1 VDEFWRNLAGG
12 VDAIRASRAEDQ
24 ACTRLG
30 PEVLRHPDYVGS
42 WYYLDDERLFDAGIF
57 GFSAAE
63 ACITDPQHRI
73 FMECAW
79 EALESSGYLSKTT
92 NSRVGLY
99 AGSSL
104 SHYLQHNLHSSMEE
118 TRRPTQHLQR
128 LIGNDKDYLTTH
140 VSYKL
145 NLRGPSIGVQ
155 TACSTSL
162 VAVWLACQQLNNYEC
177 DLALAGGV
185 RVKHPAHK
193 YLGYIYEE
201 GNILSPDGHC
211 RPFDA
216 SAGGTT
222 FGSGAGV
229 VLLKRL
235 EEAIADRDTILA
247 VIKEA
252 AVNNDGAVKMGFTAP
267 SLEGQVEV
275 VALAQAMA
283 GVHPESIGYIE
294 AHGTGT
300 PLGDPVEIAAL
311 TQVFRRKTQKRG
323 FCAIGSVKSNVG
335 HLESAAGVTG
345 LIKTVL
351 ALQHKQIPPS
361 LHFQSP
367 NPEIDFAASPFY
379 VNTKL
384 KDWTS
389 PGAAP
394 RRAGVSSF
402 GIGGTNAHVILEEAP
417 PAARVRPG
425 GMRRPCHILTLSAM
439 DEKALRELSQR
450 YVDFLASGPE
460 VDSVCFTSN
469 TGRRHFRHRLAAV
482 ATNAEELREQLS
494 TFVQGIESPGVL
506 AGEAQGNAFP
516 GVAFLFTGQGS
527 QYPGMG
533 RELYE
538 TQPVFRGVL
547 EHCASILGP
556 LLEKPLLEVLY
567 GCDSGGL
574 LHETAYTQPALF
586 AVEYALAKL
595 WENWGVR
602 PRALLGH
609 SVGEYVAAC
618 LAGVFRLEDGLK
630 LVAIRGRLMQALPAG
645 GGMVAVFAEEERVR
659 AALAGAGGELGV
671 AAVNGAQHTVV
682 SGRSEILQAVLAPLA
697 AEGVRLEKLT
707 VSHAF
712 HSPLMEPMLAK
723 FRRTAARVEFR
734 RPEIPIISNISGEF
748 ASAAI
753 ASAEYWVEH
762 VRRPVQFAAGM
773 RRLGGDCGAWLEIGP
788 HPVLLGMGQQC
799 VTENGNG
806 RLWLA
811 SLRRGVPEWRQM
823 LLSLGRLYVA
833 GAGVNWEG
841 FDEPYAPSRIT
852 QPTYP
857 FQRKLH
863 WVEEPEEDNDG
874 HGVLKEDSKVHPLLG
889 RRICLAGS
897 QELRFQ
903 ARIGRTQPALLDD
916 HQLFDKCV
924 LPMAAYLEAALAAGE
939 VALRTRRLVLEEVV
953 IHQALVLPETVEA
966 VLQTVLVPDAAGAYR
981 FEIYSLASADS
992 WTLHAAGRVLA
1003 GSGSAGTAVR
1013 ADSVEEINVDD
1024 FYRRFAGRGLGYGP
1038 DFRTIRKLQRTQA
1051 GSAAEVSVPDVG
1063 DYLLHPAL
1071 LDGCLQATAAAQLAM
1086 DNGHTYVPT
1095 GLARLELFREPGN
1108 NVWARTSL
1116 SDSMDIE
1123 LFHEDSAVVCRMEGL
1138 ALKRISVE
1146 ALGAGEIEDWVY
1158 RIVWKTQPLHELSK
1172 PKPGTWLIV
1181 SDSTDSDAAE
1191 QGRELAAELRELGQ
1205 QAVVGE
1211 ADGEL
1216 IDTPG
1221 LCGVVHFGG
1230 LRSAMNVAQRAKQQV
1245 WLVTRGAQAVGE
1257 TPGALNLE
1265 QAPVW
1270 GLGRAI
1276 AVERPELRCRCVDL
1290 DPARPAHEVRELADE
1305 ILHAGAEDQV
1315 AWRGGARYV
1324 ARLERWVEGS
1334 RLAVPASDAFRLA
1347 FSGNG
1352 VLAEMRLQAAPQRR
1366 PGPGE
1371 VEIRV
1376 AAAALNFRDVLYALG
1391 VLPHHDGMAVGSE
1404 CAGTVV
1410 ELGEG
1415 VTAFHRGDEVVA
1427 LAAGSM
1433 ASRVTVAQELVF
1445 PKLPE
1450 LSMEEAAATPIVF
1463 LTAYY
1468 GLHRLAKIQAGER
1481 VLIHAAAGGVGQAAI
1496 QLAHNAGAEV
1506 FATASPG
1513 KWELLQAAGVRNV
1526 MNSRTLDFADEVL
1539 ALTNGQGVDVVL
1551 NCLNGEFIAKSFE
1564 ALRRGGRFLE
1574 IGKVG
1579 IWDAERVRDLR
1590 PDAAYFVYDIA
1601 AEMARELGTI
1611 GEMLAKIMNDLR
1623 TGRLRPPTLR
1633 VFPVTQAADA
1643 FQLMAAGRHVGKI
1656 VLSMESVGRAP
1667 VRRDSS
1673 YLIAG
1678 GLGELGLKVAAWMAG
1693 QGAGRVLLCG
1703 RSQPGP
1709 SARRAIE
1716 EITREGTQV
1725 EVVQA
1730 DIASL
1735 EQVQT
1740 LIGAA
1745 HRQDLPL
1752 RGIVHAA
1759 GVLRDRLL
1767 QEMSWEDMQ
1776 EVLGP
1781 KVDGAWNLHL
1791 ASRAYPLD
1799 FFVCFSS
1806 TASTLGSAGQ
1816 ANYAAANA
1824 FLDALAHQ
1832 RRAQGLPAL
1841 SINWGPWAEA
1851 GMAARLGQEAAKR
1864 RAAHGIGDIAPEAGL
1879 RAMERLL
1886 SDPRAIQ
1893 AMVSPMDWGK
1903 FLAGGARPFFEA
1915 VGESRRLQVESDVVS
1930 RLKESPP
1937 DQRRLVLTTYVATQV
1952 AKAVGLPSADGIDPD
1967 QRFMDL
1973 GIDSLIAIELRNR
1986 LQTDLGSPLAQTVIF
2001 DHPTLRLL
2009 VDHLETYLTALAEG
2023 RGGGMQRIERRS
2035 VDGPC
2040 PLSYAQERLWFL
2052 DQLAPGSPVYN
2063 IVDVVQFEGNYDA
2076 EALQQAVNEIV
2087 GRHEPLRTAFSNRD
2101 GQPMQIVLPTL
2112 DIVFPELDLR
2122 ALPEKEREDTWI
2134 KLVREEGRKPFHLA
2148 QPPLLRG
2155 TLVRWSEQKQLLLLT
2170 LHHIIADESSME
2182 ILQRELQTMYR
2193 LFSAGEP
2200 SPLPEL
2206 PIRYTDF
2213 VRWQRGYL
2221 QGEVLQK
2228 QAAFWKEALAG
2239 APTLLELPT
2248 DKPRPAVQSFRGS
2261 TEAFA
2266 LPKQLL
2272 ERLKL
2277 LSRQQDATLF
2287 MTLAAVF
2294 MALLHRYTGQTDI
2307 LVGTPISTRTRSETD
2322 DLIGL
2327 FLNLVVL
2334 RAQFHDQESFQSLL
2348 QQVRQRAVGA
2358 YGHQDLPFEQLVT
2371 ELAPE
2376 RDLSRAPLFQ
2386 VMFVLFSTD
2395 AVSRTS
2401 DVAGLSQLTTGTS
2414 KFDLTLAVSET
2425 EAGLRGL
2432 VEYRTDLFEV
2442 DTIRRLCGHYE
2453 TLLEAV
2459 SRDPAQIVSALPI
2472 LPHAERQQLLVDWNN
2487 TAVAHPEN
2495 DLCLHQMIAEQAR
2508 QNPDQVALIF
2518 EQQQLTYGELDRRA
2532 NQLARH
2538 LQTLGV
2544 EPEALVGLYVERS
2557 LEMVVGL
2564 LGILKSGGAYVPLD
2578 PSFPEARLAYMIADS
2593 GMRVLV
2599 TNRQLDQRLPVRP
2612 ASILHL
2618 DADWEA
2624 IARQKTT
2631 GPELPARQP
2640 ENLAYVL
2647 YTSGSTGK
2655 PKGVAIPH
2663 VAVANLLRSMQR
2675 EPGFTARDRLLAV
2688 TTLSFDIAG
2697 LELYLPLVSG
2707 GTTVIASREDNYDPA
2722 RLMQRIRQSQCTV
2735 MQATPATWR
2744 ALLDAGWEG
2753 STTLKL
2759 LCGGEALPS
2768 DLAQAL
2774 LPRCAQL
2781 WNMYGP
2787 TETTIW
2793 STIHQVTS
2801 VHCPV
2806 PIGRPID
2813 NTQVFI
2819 LDGHRQLAP
2828 AGIVGELYIGGSG
2841 LARGYFDRPEL
2852 TAERFVGH
2860 PFAANQRLYRT
2871 GDLARWLPDGNLE
2884 CLGRVDHQVKIRGF
2898 RIEPNEVESALARH
2912 PAVAQCVVDAREDSH
2927 GDKILVAYA
2936 EPQPAGSALPVSDL
2950 RAYLAKDLPAYMIP
2964 SAFVALEKLPV
2975 TPNGKIDRRAL
2986 PAPSFNQVQPAP
2998 ESVVTPRTETEKAL
3012 AAIWSDLLEVEC
3024 IGIHDNFFDLGG
3036 HSLLAAKLTARV
3048 EKAFGRTLSLA
3059 AVFQAPT
3066 IQHLAALV
3074 SEQSKLEVIPGI
3086 LPIQP
3091 VGSRPP
3097 FFCVGAGPFVWPLAK
3112 RLGPSQ
3118 PFLGLGLGKE
3128 DIQDLPVHF
3137 KLEDM
3142 AEVLARK
3149 MREIQPAGPYFLG
3162 GWCMDGVLAYET
3174 ARQLLAQGE
3183 TVALLVLFDAYNP
3196 NPIVS
3201 PQTPNSRESEWRR
3214 VLRRI
3219 RHHFKNLRQMTIP
3232 EQLDYLRDRL
3242 RTKAIFLRYASW
3254 EVSYNLRLHVTK
3266 SLSGLP
3272 RNLSSMA
3279 YVAVRHYRPHTYP
3292 GPVLLIQPN
3301 PTLEALSMDPEMG
3314 WGDVVRGGLE
3324 IYSVSGGHGGMFKE
3338 PHVDALAEK
3347 LSACL
3352 VEAQAPA
3359 TRSRAAAL

>member
-1 VDEFWRNLAGG
+1 MPAGEDRDQGRGIAIIGMSGRFPGAGNVDEFWRNLAGG
-12 VDAIRASRAEDQ
+12 VDAIRPPRPEDHAS
-24 ACTRLG
+24 TRLG
-30 PEVLRHPDYVGS
+30 PDVLRHPDYVGS
-42 WYYLDDERLFDAGIF
+42 GYYLDDVKLFDAEIF
-57 GFSAAE
+57 GFTAAE
-63 ACITDPQHRI
+63 ACITAPQHRI

-79 EALESSGYLSKTT
+79 EALESAGYLAKT
-92 NSRVGLY
+92 SGLRVGLY

-104 SHYLQHNLHSSMEE
+104 SHYLVHNLHSSMEE

-145 NLRGPSIGVQ
+145 NLRGPSLGVQ

-162 VAVWLACQQLNNYEC
+162 VAVWLASQQLNNYEC

-185 RVKHPAHK
+185 TVKHPAHK
-193 YLGYIYEE
+193 YLGYIYEQ

-275 VALAQAMA
+275 VGLAQAMA

-351 ALQHKQIPPS
+351 ALEHKQIPPS

-379 VNTKL
+379 VNTEL

-389 PGAAP
+389 PGGVP

-417 PAARVRPG
+417 PGPTVRPG
-425 GMRRPCHILTLSAM
+425 GIRRPCHILTLSAM
-439 DEKALRELSQR
+439 DDKALRELSER

-469 TGRRHFRHRLAAV
+469 TGRRHFKQRLAAV
-482 ATNAEELREQLS
+482 AATVEELREELS
-494 TFVQGIESPGVL
+494 TFVQERESLGL
-506 AGEAQGNAFP
+506 FTGELHGETP
-516 GVAFLFTGQGS
+516 SGVAFLFTGQGS

-533 RELYE
+533 QELYA
-538 TQPVFRGVL
+538 TQPVFRSVL
-547 EHCASILGP
+547 EDCASILGP

-567 GCDSGGL
+567 DCDGGRL

-595 WENWGVR
+595 WESWGVR
-602 PRALLGH
+602 PTALLGH

-618 LAGVFRLEDGLK
+618 LAGVFRLEDGLE
-630 LVAIRGRLMQALPAG
+630 LVAMRGRLMQALPAG

-659 AALAGAGGELGV
+659 AALAGAGGEVCV

-682 SGRSEILQAVLAPLA
+682 SGRSERLEAVLAPLA
-697 AEGVRLEKLT
+697 AEGIRLEKLT

-712 HSPLMEPMLAK
+712 HSPLMEPMLAD
-723 FRRTAARVEFR
+723 FRRAAAHVEFR
-734 RPEIPIISNISGEF
+734 RPEIPIISNVTGEF
-748 ASAAI
+748 AGAAI

-762 VRRPVQFAAGM
+762 VLRPVQFAAGM
-773 RRLGGDCGAWLEIGP
+773 RRLGGGDYGALLEIGP

-863 WVEEPEEDNDG
+863 WVEEPEDEEG
-874 HGVLKEDSKVHPLLG
+874 HGVVPGIIEEDSKVHPLLG

-897 QELRFQ
+897 RELRFQ
-903 ARIGRTQPALLDD
+903 SRIGREHPAFLDD

-953 IHQALVLPETVEA
+953 IHKALVLPETVEA

-1003 GSGSAGTAVR
+1003 GSGSAGTAVWP
-1013 ADSVEEINVDD
+1013 DSVEEIDVGN
-1024 FYRRFAGRGLGYGP
+1024 FYRQFAGRGLGYGQ
-1038 DFRTIRKLQRTQA
+1038 DFRTIRKLHRTQE
-1051 GSAAEVSVPDVG
+1051 GSAAEVGVPDAG

-1071 LDGCLQATAAAQLAM
+1071 LDGCLQATAGAQLAL
-1086 DNGHTYVPT
+1086 DNSHTYVPT

-1123 LFHEDSAVVCRMEGL
+1123 LFHEDSAVVCRIEGL

-1146 ALGAGEIEDWVY
+1146 ALGSGEIEDWVY
-1158 RIVWKTQPLHELSK
+1158 RIVWKTQPLHELSE
-1172 PKPGTWLIV
+1172 PKPGMWLIV
-1181 SDSTDSDAAE
+1181 SGSTE
-1191 QGRELAAELRELGQ
+1191 IGRELAAELRERGQ

-1221 LCGVVHFGG
+1221 VCGIIHFGG

-1257 TPGALNLE
+1257 APGALNLE

-1290 DPARPAHEVRELADE
+1290 DPDKPAGEVRELADE
-1305 ILHAGAEDQV
+1305 ILHAGGEDQV
-1315 AWRGGARYV
+1315 GWRRGTRYV

-1334 RLAVPASDAFRLA
+1334 RLAIPDRDAFRLA
-1347 FSGNG
+1347 IPGNG
-1352 VLAEMRLQAAPQRR
+1352 VLAEMRLQAAPRRR

-1404 CAGTVV
+1404 CAGTVA

-1415 VTAFHRGDEVVA
+1415 VTGFHRGDEVVA

-1433 ASRVTVAQELVF
+1433 ASRVTVAQKLVF

-1463 LTAYY
+1463 LTACY

-1506 FATASPG
+1506 FATASPA
-1513 KWELLQAAGVRNV
+1513 KWEFLEAAGVRKV
-1526 MNSRTLDFADEVL
+1526 MNSRTLDFADQVL
-1539 ALTNGQGVDVVL
+1539 ALTHGQGVDVVL
-1551 NCLNGEFIAKSFE
+1551 NCLNGEFIPKSFE

-1579 IWDAERVRDLR
+1579 IWDAERVRGLR

-1601 AEMARELGTI
+1601 AEMARDLGAMR
-1611 GEMLAKIMNDLR
+1611 EMLAKITNDLR
-1623 TGRLRPPTLR
+1623 EGRLRPPTLR
-1633 VFPVTQAADA
+1633 VFPITQAPDA

-1667 VRRDSS
+1667 VRCDSS

-1678 GLGELGLKVAAWMAG
+1678 GLGELGLKVAAWMAR

-1703 RSQPGP
+1703 RSKPGP

-1730 DIASL
+1730 DIACL
-1735 EQVQT
+1735 EQVQR
-1740 LIGAA
+1740 LIGTA

-1752 RGIVHAA
+1752 RGIIHAA

-1776 EVLGP
+1776 EVLGA

-1791 ASRAYPLD
+1791 ASRACPLD

-1832 RRAQGLPAL
+1832 RRAQGVPAL

-1864 RAAHGIGDIAPEAGL
+1864 RAANGIGDIAPEAGL

-1886 SDPRAIQ
+1886 SDRGAIQ
-1893 AMVSPMDWGK
+1893 AMVSPMDWRK
-1903 FLAGGARPFFEA
+1903 FLAGGARPFFET
-1915 VGESRRLQVESDVVS
+1915 VGESRRPQVDSDVVS

-1937 DQRRLVLTTYVATQV
+1937 DQRRLVLTTYLAAQV
-1952 AKAVGLPSADGIDPD
+1952 AKAVGLPSPDGIDPD

-1986 LQTDLGSPLAQTVIF
+1986 LQSNLGVDIPLQNFAGATSMAQ
-2001 DHPTLRLL
+2001 L
-2009 VDHLETYLTALAEG
+2009 V
-2023 RGGGMQRIERRS
+2023 S
-2035 VDGPC
+2035 
-2040 PLSYAQERLWFL
+2040 
-2052 DQLAPGSPVYN
+2052 
-2063 IVDVVQFEGNYDA
+2063 
-2076 EALQQAVNEIV
+2076 
-2087 GRHEPLRTAFSNRD
+2087 
-2101 GQPMQIVLPTL
+2101 
-2112 DIVFPELDLR
+2112 
-2122 ALPEKEREDTWI
+2122 
-2134 KLVREEGRKPFHLA
+2134 
-2148 QPPLLRG
+2148 
-2155 TLVRWSEQKQLLLLT
+2155 LLL
-2170 LHHIIADESSME
+2170 
-2182 ILQRELQTMYR
+2182 
-2193 LFSAGEP
+2193 
-2200 SPLPEL
+2200 
-2206 PIRYTDF
+2206 
-2213 VRWQRGYL
+2213 
-2221 QGEVLQK
+2221 
-2228 QAAFWKEALAG
+2228 
-2239 APTLLELPT
+2239 
-2248 DKPRPAVQSFRGS
+2248 
-2261 TEAFA
+2261 
-2266 LPKQLL
+2266 
-2272 ERLKL
+2272 
-2277 LSRQQDATLF
+2277 
-2287 MTLAAVF
+2287 
-2294 MALLHRYTGQTDI
+2294 
-2307 LVGTPISTRTRSETD
+2307 
-2322 DLIGL
+2322 
-2327 FLNLVVL
+2327 
-2334 RAQFHDQESFQSLL
+2334 
-2348 QQVRQRAVGA
+2348 
-2358 YGHQDLPFEQLVT
+2358 EQL
-2371 ELAPE
+2371 
-2376 RDLSRAPLFQ
+2376 
-2386 VMFVLFSTD
+2386 
-2395 AVSRTS
+2395 
-2401 DVAGLSQLTTGTS
+2401 
-2414 KFDLTLAVSET
+2414 
-2425 EAGLRGL
+2425 
-2432 VEYRTDLFEV
+2432 
-2442 DTIRRLCGHYE
+2442 
-2453 TLLEAV
+2453 
-2459 SRDPAQIVSALPI
+2459 
-2472 LPHAERQQLLVDWNN
+2472 
-2487 TAVAHPEN
+2487 
-2495 DLCLHQMIAEQAR
+2495 
-2508 QNPDQVALIF
+2508 
-2518 EQQQLTYGELDRRA
+2518 
-2532 NQLARH
+2532 
-2538 LQTLGV
+2538 
-2544 EPEALVGLYVERS
+2544 
-2557 LEMVVGL
+2557 
-2564 LGILKSGGAYVPLD
+2564 
-2578 PSFPEARLAYMIADS
+2578 
-2593 GMRVLV
+2593 
-2599 TNRQLDQRLPVRP
+2599 
-2612 ASILHL
+2612 
-2618 DADWEA
+2618 
-2624 IARQKTT
+2624 
-2631 GPELPARQP
+2631 
-2640 ENLAYVL
+2640 
-2647 YTSGSTGK
+2647 
-2655 PKGVAIPH
+2655 
-2663 VAVANLLRSMQR
+2663 
-2675 EPGFTARDRLLAV
+2675 
-2688 TTLSFDIAG
+2688 
-2697 LELYLPLVSG
+2697 
-2707 GTTVIASREDNYDPA
+2707 
-2722 RLMQRIRQSQCTV
+2722 
-2735 MQATPATWR
+2735 
-2744 ALLDAGWEG
+2744 
-2753 STTLKL
+2753 
-2759 LCGGEALPS
+2759 
-2768 DLAQAL
+2768 
-2774 LPRCAQL
+2774 
-2781 WNMYGP
+2781 
-2787 TETTIW
+2787 
-2793 STIHQVTS
+2793 
-2801 VHCPV
+2801 
-2806 PIGRPID
+2806 
-2813 NTQVFI
+2813 
-2819 LDGHRQLAP
+2819 
-2828 AGIVGELYIGGSG
+2828 
-2841 LARGYFDRPEL
+2841 
-2852 TAERFVGH
+2852 
-2860 PFAANQRLYRT
+2860 
-2871 GDLARWLPDGNLE
+2871 
-2884 CLGRVDHQVKIRGF
+2884 
-2898 RIEPNEVESALARH
+2898 ALAR
-2912 PAVAQCVVDAREDSH
+2912 VATV
-2927 GDKILVAYA
+2927 
-2936 EPQPAGSALPVSDL
+2936 
-2950 RAYLAKDLPAYMIP
+2950 IP
-2964 SAFVALEKLPV
+2964 SRIE
-2975 TPNGKIDRRAL
+2975 
-2986 PAPSFNQVQPAP
+2986 
-2998 ESVVTPRTETEKAL
+2998 EETE
-3012 AAIWSDLLEVEC
+3012 
-3024 IGIHDNFFDLGG
+3024 
-3036 HSLLAAKLTARV
+3036 
-3048 EKAFGRTLSLA
+3048 
-3059 AVFQAPT
+3059 
-3066 IQHLAALV
+3066 
-3074 SEQSKLEVIPGI
+3074 
-3086 LPIQP
+3086 
-3091 VGSRPP
+3091 
-3097 FFCVGAGPFVWPLAK
+3097 
-3112 RLGPSQ
+3112 
-3118 PFLGLGLGKE
+3118 
-3128 DIQDLPVHF
+3128 
-3137 KLEDM
+3137 
-3142 AEVLARK
+3142 
-3149 MREIQPAGPYFLG
+3149 EI
-3162 GWCMDGVLAYET
+3162 
-3174 ARQLLAQGE
+3174 
-3183 TVALLVLFDAYNP
+3183 TV
-3196 NPIVS
+3196 
-3201 PQTPNSRESEWRR
+3201 
-3214 VLRRI
+3214 
-3219 RHHFKNLRQMTIP
+3219 
-3232 EQLDYLRDRL
+3232 
-3242 RTKAIFLRYASW
+3242 
-3254 EVSYNLRLHVTK
+3254 
-3266 SLSGLP
+3266 
-3272 RNLSSMA
+3272 
-3279 YVAVRHYRPHTYP
+3279 
-3292 GPVLLIQPN
+3292 
-3301 PTLEALSMDPEMG
+3301 
-3314 WGDVVRGGLE
+3314 
-3324 IYSVSGGHGGMFKE
+3324 
-3338 PHVDALAEK
+3338 
-3347 LSACL
+3347 
-3352 VEAQAPA
+3352 
-3359 TRSRAAAL
+3359 